1 MKAINLSIRKNLN
14 DEAESFNILLPE
26 LPNDYGLYNC
36 KIVDDTLSEIFSVTK
51 SSLSDCVIDL
61 VSIIHSLGQVIN
73 IHEIKPDEETKQII
87 DRIRNLHKG

>member
-1 MKAINLSIRKNLN
+1 MKAINLSIRENLN

-51 SSLSDCVIDL
+51 SSL
-61 VSIIHSLGQVIN
+61 
-73 IHEIKPDEETKQII
+73 
-87 DRIRNLHKG
+87 